1 MLLRPRITCA
11 SGFVF
16 SVQAGRTHY
25 CTPRMDYAV
34 HYTHVEVGYP
44 SKRVEALMEY
54 IDGFGEDPT
63 KTVYG
68 YVPIEVV
75 VKIIQ
80 DEGGAIDEFV
90 WSQPGLPK
98 DDATL

>member
-1 MLLRPRITCA
+1 MLLRPKITCA

-25 CTPRMDYAV
+25 CTPRMDYADR
-34 HYTHVEVGYP
+34 YTHVEVGFP

-54 IDGFGEDPT
+54 IDGSEEDPT
-63 KTVYG
+63 QTVYG
-68 YVPIEVV
+68 YVPVEVII
-75 VKIIQ
+75 KIIQ
-80 DEGGAIDEFV
+80 DEGGSTDLFE
-90 WSQPGLPK
+90 WHQPGLPK